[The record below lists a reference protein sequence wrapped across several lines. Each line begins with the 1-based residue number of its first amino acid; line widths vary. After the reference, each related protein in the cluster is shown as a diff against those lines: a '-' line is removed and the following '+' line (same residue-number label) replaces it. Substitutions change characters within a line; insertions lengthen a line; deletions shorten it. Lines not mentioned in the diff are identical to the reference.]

1 MLLWMQ
7 LTSPVKDHISGVIR
21 NFFMAVENTLCDAVV
36 AGDKQWLRT
45 VTWVKRN
52 AEIPALTAI

>member
-1 MLLWMQ
+1 MQ

-21 NFFMAVENTLCDAVV
+21 NFFKAVENTLCHAVV

>member
-1 MLLWMQ
+1 MQ

-21 NFFMAVENTLCDAVV
+21 NFFMAIENTLCDAVV